1 MSTTTSSDFR
11 VEPADYRTDFQ
22 DLRRVRESVFVA
34 EQQVPLELEWD
45 AQDPLCQHVIARDG
59 QNQPIGTGRL
69 SPEHR
74 IGRMAVLREWRG
86 HGVGSALLTALIDA
100 ARMQHWAEVELH
112 AQVDALAF
120 YARHGFDA
128 VGDEFAEAGIRHR
141 TMRLALAPFAERPAG
156 VPRMALTAVET
167 TEQAV
172 AATLATIVHS
182 RRDLCIFSRD
192 LDPAL
197 LARPEVLDALR
208 RYATSGVDPRVRV
221 LLLDPQAPA
230 QAGHPLL
237 TLAQRLPS
245 IFEFRACEEEPDRQ
259 YPSAFLVGDRGALY
273 FRPLG
278 GRIEGEA
285 SDATPARARQI
296 MEAFER
302 MWERGRPCTELR
314 VLGI

>member
-22 DLRRVRESVFVA
+22 DLRRVREAVFVV
-34 EQQVPLELEWD
+34 EQNVPLEMEWD

-59 QNQPIGTGRL
+59 ENHPIGTGRL

-74 IGRMAVLREWRG
+74 IGRLAVLREWRG

-100 ARMQHWAEVELH
+100 ARMQHCDEVDLH

-120 YARHGFDA
+120 HRKHGFEPF
-128 VGDEFAEAGIRHR
+128 GEEFEEAGIRHQS
-141 TMRLALAPFAERPAG
+141 MRRALPPFADRPAAAA
-156 VPRMALTAVET
+156 RMALTAVET
-167 TEQAV
+167 IDQAI
-172 AATLATIVHS
+172 AATLATITHS

-221 LLLDPQAPA
+221 LLLDPQTPA
-230 QAGHPLL
+230 QSSHPLL

-278 GRIEGEA
+278 GRLEGEA